1 MIGRGGQWQQRHP
14 GQIPAGRGVAGSTG
28 PWGNNRTEPDD
39 SLIIID
45 MMCSIHYTDYL
56 L

>member
-1 MIGRGGQWQQRHP
+1 MTGRGGQWQGEQS
-14 GQIPAGRGVAGSTG
+14 GVQDKNQQGRGEI
-28 PWGNNRTEPDD
+28 TEPDD